1 MNDIGKTTDDR
12 SMGKQEK
19 GVPST
24 GIDWAVF
31 GMSGGFVIAFVVMAM
46 IDITALS
53 AIVNTG
59 FSWSTKLFGAYWQ
72 MLLLLT
78 FFIGLGLAVS
88 RTGAVRLGNLKTPEF
103 STFKWTSIIMCTLLA
118 GGGVFWAA
126 AEPIAHFLS
135 PPPIFGV
142 EAKTAPAIYAALA
155 QSYLHWGFLAWA
167 IQCSLTS
174 IVLMDLHYN
183 KGLPLKPR
191 TLLYPIFGKKIY
203 KSWYGSL
210 TDAVCVIAVVAGTV
224 GPIGFL
230 GLQVGYGF
238 NELFGFAN
246 NYSTQLMIIVG
257 LVGIYTLSAVSGVNK
272 GIQMLSTLNI
282 FLAVGL
288 MAFILLFG
296 PTAFI
301 FDGFIHSFGLYLN
314 NFIPMATFRANPGW
328 LDWWTVFFWGWFLGY
343 GPLMAMF
350 VAKISNGRTIRQMVG
365 VVSILAP
372 IVTAF
377 WFTIIGGSGIAFEMA
392 TPGVISEPFT
402 GFNLPAAM
410 FAITQELPAGF
421 LISVLFLILTITFV
435 ATTGDSMTY
444 TISMVMTGTEH
455 PPKGLRIF
463 WGIMMGSLAAILI
476 SLGSGGVSALQ
487 SFIVITAVPVSLILL
502 PSLWTGPQIARQ
514 LARDQGIIA
523 DK

>member
-1 MNDIGKTTDDR
+1 MSDVDETAADR
-12 SMGKQEK
+12 
-19 GVPST
+19 GVVNQKEELLT
-24 GIDWAVF
+24 ARVDWSVF
-31 GMSGGFVIAFVVMAM
+31 AISGGFVLAFVAMAL
-46 IDITALS
+46 IDIDTLS
-53 AIVNTG
+53 ALVNTS
-59 FSWSTKLFGAYWQ
+59 FAWSTKLFGAYWQ
-72 MLLLLT
+72 ILLFLT
-78 FFIGLGLAVS
+78 FFIGLGLAFS
-88 RTGAVRLGNLKTPEF
+88 RLGAVKLGNLQTPEF
-103 STFKWTSIIMCTLLA
+103 TTFKWIAIIMCTLLA

-126 AEPIAHFLS
+126 AEPMAHFTS
-135 PPPIFGV
+135 PPPLFGV
-142 EAKTAPAIYAALA
+142 EALTKPAAYAALA

-174 IVLMDLHYN
+174 IVMMHLHYN

-191 TLLYPIFGKKIY
+191 TLLYPVFGEKIF

-210 TDAVCVIAVVAGTV
+210 ADAVCVIAVVAGTV

-246 NYSTQLMIIVG
+246 NYSTQLTIIIG
-257 LVGIYTLSAVSGVNK
+257 LICIYTVSAVSGVHR

-288 MAFILLFG
+288 MFFILLFG

-301 FDGFIHSFGLYLN
+301 IDGFLNSFGLYIKE
-314 NFIPMATFRANPGW
+314 FVPMTMFRADPGW

-350 VAKISNGRTIRQMVG
+350 VAKISNGRKIREMVG
-365 VVSILAP
+365 VVSVLAP

-377 WFTIIGGSGIAFEMA
+377 WFTIIGGSGIAFELA

-410 FAITQELPAGF
+410 FAITQQLPLGF

-455 PPKGLRIF
+455 PPRGLRVF
-463 WGIMMGSLAAILI
+463 WGIMMGTLAAILI

-487 SFIVITAVPVSLILL
+487 SFIVVTAVPVSLVLL
-502 PSLWTGPQIARQ
+502 PSLWNGPQIAKQ
-514 LARDQGIIA
+514 LAKEQGLIE
-523 DK
+523 DD

>member
-1 MNDIGKTTDDR
+1 MSDVGEATVGRDDV
-12 SMGKQEK
+12 KQK
-19 GVPST
+19 AGFLPAGV
-24 GIDWAVF
+24 DWSVF
-31 GMSGGFVIAFVVMAM
+31 AISGGFVIAFVAMAL
-46 IDITALS
+46 IDIDALS
-53 AIVNTG
+53 KIVNSG
-59 FSWSTKLFGAYWQ
+59 FAWSTKLFGAYWQ
-72 MLLLLT
+72 ILLFLT
-78 FFIGLGLAVS
+78 FFIGLGLAFS
-88 RTGAVRLGNLKTPEF
+88 RLGAVRLGNLKTPEF
-103 STFKWTSIIMCTLLA
+103 TTFKWISIIMCTLLA

-126 AEPIAHFLS
+126 AEPMAHFTS
-135 PPPIFGV
+135 PPPLFGV
-142 EAKTAPAIYAALA
+142 EAKTAPAAYAALA

-174 IVLMDLHYN
+174 IVMMHLHYN

-203 KSWYGSL
+203 TSWYGSL

-238 NELFGFAN
+238 KELFGFAN
-246 NYSTQLMIIVG
+246 NYSTHLMIIIG
-257 LVGIYTLSAVSGVNK
+257 LICIYTVSAVSGVHR

-282 FLAVGL
+282 VLAVGL
-288 MAFILLFG
+288 MGFMLIMG

-301 FDGFIHSFGLYLN
+301 FDGFVHSFGLYMDQ
-314 NFIPMATFRANPGW
+314 FIPMATFRADTGW

-350 VAKISNGRTIRQMVG
+350 VAKISNGRKIREMVG
-365 VVSILAP
+365 VVSVLAP

-377 WFTIIGGSGIAFEMA
+377 WFTIIGGSGIAFELA
-392 TPGVISEPFT
+392 NPGVISEPFT

-410 FAITQELPAGF
+410 FAITQQLPLGF

-455 PPKGLRIF
+455 PPRSLRVF

-487 SFIVITAVPVSLILL
+487 SFIVVTAVPVSLVLL
-502 PSLWTGPQIARQ
+502 PSLWTGPQIAKQ
-514 LARDQGIIA
+514 LAKDQGIIA